1 MKCRLVDQ
9 LISDVII
16 LAIVFML
23 VLFLGMGTISG
34 QEFIL
39 YATKNLSL
47 LESPELN
54 FSLLIFV
61 FIISLGSLIWIL
73 THRTKKRRSFT
84 AQTRRHVL
92 RIQNFKCGI
101 CKRNVGIWDY
111 HHKDGNRANNNTS
124 NCQALCPTCHAK
136 RSRGL
141 LEVQSKS
148 RAKNFGLGA
157 MLGLLLIM
165 ILYSFN

>member
-1 MKCRLVDQ
+1 MKNRLVDL
-9 LISDVII
+9 LISYVII
-16 LAIVFML
+16 LAIVF
-23 VLFLGMGTISG
+23 VFILFPGIGTISG

-39 YATKNLSL
+39 NATENLSL
-47 LESPELN
+47 FESRELN
-54 FSLLIFV
+54 FSLLFLI
-61 FIISLGSLIWIL
+61 FIISSGWLIWIL

-101 CKRNVGIWDY
+101 CKRNVGVWDY
-111 HHKDGNRANNNTS
+111 HHKDGNRGNNNTS

-141 LEVQSKS
+141 LKVQAKSK
-148 RAKNFGLGA
+148 ANDFGLGVG
-157 MLGLLLIM
+157 LGLLLIM
-165 ILYSFN
+165 ILYSFI